1 MHPSVH
7 LRVGGLDL
15 GGGQGARGLDVGPV
29 GAEETVHLAADEHN
43 RWQRLWG
50 VEAAS
55 GVCQDRLLSE
65 DGPQQPGEGEG
76 REVVDWTKS
85 PGGECPLLSVP
96 GGKSTT
102 TDL

>member
-1 MHPSVH
+1 M
-7 LRVGGLDL
+7 
-15 GGGQGARGLDVGPV
+15 GPA

-43 RWQRLWG
+43 RWQRRRR
-50 VEAAS
+50 VEVVS

-65 DGPQQPGEGEG
+65 DGPQQPGEGKG
-76 REVVDWTKS
+76 REVGDWMKN

-102 TDL
+102 TDLWDPPASRGSP